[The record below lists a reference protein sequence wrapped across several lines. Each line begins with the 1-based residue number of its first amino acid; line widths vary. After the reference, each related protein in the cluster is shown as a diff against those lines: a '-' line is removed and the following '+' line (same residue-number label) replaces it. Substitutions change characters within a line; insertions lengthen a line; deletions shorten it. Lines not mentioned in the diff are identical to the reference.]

1 MALRVGAAV
10 CLLLAVTAS
19 LVHAQ
24 SETIIRSP
32 PTLESSMDERMMKTF
47 AEGKVGA
54 VALDAD
60 VPGHKCNMIEID
72 VDRLVDGKWRITP
85 VRGSYW
91 TFGTRMAYGGM
102 NTLPPGEFFVARVNC
117 RFGNRTTRLNGPYAK
132 FQVKV
137 GEVVNLGVLRLDYKT
152 EGVFVVTGTL
162 KKSIAGMTPETRAKM
177 KEQFPRMFP
186 KAVDRHM
193 TMVGPAEVGIKQR

>member
-1 MALRVGAAV
+1 
-10 CLLLAVTAS
+10 
-19 LVHAQ
+19 
-24 SETIIRSP
+24 
-32 PTLESSMDERMMKTF
+32 MDERMMKTF

-152 EGVFVVTGTL
+152 EGLRGDRHAEEVDRRHD
-162 KKSIAGMTPETRAKM
+162 AGDAGQDEGAVSAHVSEGGRSAHDDGRAGGGGH
-177 KEQFPRMFP
+177 QA
-186 KAVDRHM
+186 AVDANRCRAI
-193 TMVGPAEVGIKQR
+193 GRR